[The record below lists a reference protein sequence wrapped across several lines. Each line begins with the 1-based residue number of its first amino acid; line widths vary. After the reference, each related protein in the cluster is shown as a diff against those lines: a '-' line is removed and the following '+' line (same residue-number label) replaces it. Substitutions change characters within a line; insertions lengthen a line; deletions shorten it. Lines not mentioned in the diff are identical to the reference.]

1 VAAFTRPIKPVIAI
15 LESSMFKN
23 LWPLVMLAISLAAST
38 IIARAHEIVGNR
50 FFPATLAIDDPG
62 VNDEMALPTISLSK
76 SGDDPSF
83 KQLDVSAE
91 FAKRITEDFAI
102 SVAPTWSRLY
112 APGGP
117 AMTGA
122 RGFQNLET
130 LFKYR
135 LFKSAEHE
143 FVMSAGL
150 EIEWGGS
157 GAQGVG
163 AERFNVYTPT
173 LFFGKGFGDLP
184 SSLDWARPFAIT
196 GQFGYAIPGVSKV
209 TTATVDPDTGEAD
222 VDTELIPRVFNW
234 GGTLQYN
241 MPYLKSAVVDLGLPD
256 FINRLIPI
264 VEASLQTPLSNTA
277 TSGTVT
283 TGTINPGIIYVGNKY
298 QVTVEAIIPVNRQ
311 SGSSV
316 GIIGQLHFY
325 LDDIF
330 PNTLGRPIFV
340 NSVSTGRPMF
350 GR

>member
-1 VAAFTRPIKPVIAI
+1 MLRN
-15 LESSMFKN
+15 S
-23 LWPLVMLAISLAAST
+23 WPLAMLVVSLTASPL
-38 IIARAHEIVGNR
+38 ARAHEIVGNR

-62 VNDEMALPTISLSK
+62 VTDELALPTISLSK
-76 SGDDPSF
+76 TGDDPSF
-83 KQLDVSAE
+83 KQLDISGE

-102 SVAPTWSRLY
+102 SVAPAWSRLY

-117 AMTGA
+117 AMNGA

-135 LFKSAEHE
+135 MFKNVEHE

-157 GAQGVG
+157 GAQSVG

-184 SSLDWARPFAIT
+184 SSLNWARPFAIT
-196 GQFGYAIPGVSKV
+196 GQFGYSIPGVSKV
-209 TTATVDPDTGEAD
+209 VTATVDPDTLEQD
-222 VDTELIPRVFNW
+222 IDTEYIPRVFNW
-234 GGTLQYN
+234 GATLQYS

-264 VEASLQTPLSNTA
+264 VEASFQTPVSNTLS
-277 TSGTVT
+277 SGTVT
-283 TGTINPGIIYVGNKY
+283 TGTVNPGIIYAGNTF
-298 QVTVEAIIPVNRQ
+298 QVAIEAVIPINRQ
-311 SGSSV
+311 SGTSV
-316 GIIGQLHFY
+316 GIIGQLHFF

-330 PNTLGRPIFV
+330 PNSLGRPIFA
-340 NSVSTGRPMF
+340 NNINTGRPMF

>member
-1 VAAFTRPIKPVIAI
+1 
-15 LESSMFKN
+15 MFKN
-23 LWPLVMLAISLAAST
+23 SWLLAMLAVSLAASAT
-38 IIARAHEIVGNR
+38 ISRAHEIVGNR

-62 VNDEMALPTISLSK
+62 VTDELALPTISKSK
-76 SGDDPSF
+76 TGDDPPF

-102 SVAPTWSRLY
+102 AVAPTWSKFY
-112 APGGP
+112 APGGA

-135 LFKSAEHE
+135 LFKNAEHE
-143 FVMSAGL
+143 FIMSAGL
-150 EIEWGGS
+150 EIEWGGT
-157 GAQGVG
+157 GAQGLG
-163 AERFNVYTPT
+163 SEGFNVYTPT

-184 SSLDWARPFAIT
+184 TSMNWARPFAIT
-196 GQFGYAIPGVSKV
+196 GQVGYSIPGASKT
-209 TTATVDPDTGEAD
+209 TTAVFNPDTGE
-222 VDTELIPRVFNW
+222 TEIETEFNARVLNW
-234 GGTLQYN
+234 GGTLQYS

-256 FINRLIPI
+256 FLNRLIPI
-264 VEASLQTPLSNTA
+264 VEASFQTPVSNTT

-283 TGTINPGIIYVGNKY
+283 TGTINPGIIFVGKTY
-298 QVTVEAIIPVNRQ
+298 QVAVEAVIPINRQ

-330 PNTLGRPIFV
+330 PNTIGRPIFA
-340 NSVSTGRPMF
+340 NNINTGRPMF

>member
-1 VAAFTRPIKPVIAI
+1 MLVVSLTA
-15 LESSMFKN
+15 S
-23 LWPLVMLAISLAAST
+23 PL
-38 IIARAHEIVGNR
+38 ARAHEIVGNR

-62 VNDEMALPTISLSK
+62 VTDELALPTISLSK
-76 SGDDPSF
+76 TGDDPSF
-83 KQLDVSAE
+83 KQLDISGE

-102 SVAPTWSRLY
+102 SVAPAWSRLY

-117 AMTGA
+117 AMNGA

-135 LFKSAEHE
+135 MFKNVEHE

-157 GAQGVG
+157 GAQSVG

-184 SSLDWARPFAIT
+184 SSLNWARPFAIT
-196 GQFGYAIPGVSKV
+196 GQVGYAIPGVSK
-209 TTATVDPDTGEAD
+209 TATATFNAESGEQD
-222 VDTELIPRVFNW
+222 VDTEFHPRVLTW
-234 GGTLQYN
+234 GATLQYS

-256 FINRLIPI
+256 FFNRLIPI
-264 VEASLQTPLSNTA
+264 VDASFETPASNLATA
-277 TSGTVT
+277 GPVPNATL
-283 TGTINPGIIYVGNKY
+283 NPGIIYTGDTW
-298 QVTVEAIIPVNRQ
+298 QFTIEATIPVNRQ

-316 GIIGQLHFY
+316 GVIGQLHFY

-330 PNTLGRPIFV
+330 PNTLGKPLFANNIK
-340 NSVSTGRPMF
+340 TGRPSF
-350 GR
+350 GH

>member
-1 VAAFTRPIKPVIAI
+1 
-15 LESSMFKN
+15 MFKTS
-23 LWPLVMLAISLAAST
+23 WPMAMLAAGLAALT
-38 IIARAHEIVGNR
+38 TTAPAHEIVGNR

-62 VNDEMALPTISLSK
+62 VNDEAALPTISMSK
-76 SGDDPSF
+76 TGDDPSF
-83 KQLDVSAE
+83 KQLDVSGE
-91 FAKRITEDFAI
+91 FAKRITENFAI
-102 SVAPTWSRLY
+102 SVSPTWSRLY

-117 AMTGA
+117 TMNGA

-135 LFKSAEHE
+135 LFKNAEHE

-173 LFFGKGFGDLP
+173 IYFGKGFGDLP
-184 SSLDWARPFAIT
+184 SSLNWARPFAIT
-196 GQFGYAIPGVSKV
+196 GQIGYAIPGVSKT
-209 TTATVDPDTGEAD
+209 TTATINPDTGEQDIDA
-222 VDTELIPRVFNW
+222 EFNPRVLNW
-234 GGTLQYN
+234 GATLQYS
-241 MPYLKSAVVDLGLPD
+241 MPYLKSVVVDLGLPD

-264 VEASLQTPLSNTA
+264 VETSLQTPVSNTA

-298 QVTVEAIIPVNRQ
+298 QVAIEAMIPVNRQ
-311 SGSSV
+311 SGTSV
-316 GIIGQLHFY
+316 GVIGQLHFY

-330 PNTLGRPIFV
+330 PNTLGRPIFA
-340 NSVSTGRPMF
+340 NSINTGRLNF